1 MSERTADAHRVLLAA
16 GIVLALGAGAA
27 LLIYAADVFLIA
39 FAGILIANILR
50 TPSEW
55 LSDRTRVGP
64 NWYVGA
70 VTVLLIVVLGLGA
83 WLAAPRIIG
92 QFGELAEGLTE
103 ALSAVQQ
110 RVESGLGIN
119 IGENLL
125 PKAEDGGPPI
135 IPMILGR
142 VTGMI
147 SGALGAVV
155 NIIVIVA
162 LGFYLALHS
171 RFYFKGL
178 VRLFPI
184 KTRPRVAEIGEE
196 VGTTLRWWLL
206 GQLVTMTVV
215 GVITTIGLW
224 LLGIP
229 LAGTLGLITG
239 LLEFAPFIGPILAAV
254 PAVLIA
260 FTQSPM
266 DALYVIVLYIVI
278 QQIEG
283 YLITPYVQQRAVEL
297 PPALTIFAQL
307 LMGVLFGLFGLLL
320 ATPLVAAGMV
330 VVRMAY
336 IEDVLGDRGENG
348 EAARMDAGPR

>member
-1 MSERTADAHRVLLAA
+1 MSEHGSQAYRVLVAA
-16 GIVLALGAGAA
+16 GIVLAIGAGAA

-39 FAGILIANILR
+39 FAAILIANILR

-55 LSDRTRVGP
+55 LSKRTQIAP
-64 NWYVGA
+64 NWYIGA

-92 QFGELAEGLTE
+92 QFSELAEGLTE
-103 ALSAVQQ
+103 ALSTVQE
-110 RVESGLGIN
+110 RVETGLGID
-119 IGENLL
+119 IEENLL

-142 VTGMI
+142 VTGVI

-155 NIIVIVA
+155 NVIVILA

-171 RFYFKGL
+171 RFYFEGL
-178 VRLFPI
+178 IRLFPI
-184 KTRPRVAEIGEE
+184 NTRPRAAEIAEQ

-206 GQLVTMTVV
+206 GQLFTMALV
-215 GVITTIGLW
+215 GLITTIGLW

-239 LLEFAPFIGPILAAV
+239 LFEFAPFIGPILAAV

-266 DALYVIVLYIVI
+266 TALYVIILYIAI

-283 YLITPYVQQRAVEL
+283 YLITPYVQKRAVDL

-320 ATPLVAAGMV
+320 ATPLVAASMV

-336 IEDVLGDRGENG
+336 IEDVLGDR
-348 EAARMDAGPR
+348 RKDATTAGLSDG